1 MFFSEF
7 RNNTTAPCDSFKA
20 RSIEISLLTYLLT
33 YLLNCRPIMSD
44 IMLLFDDVFNAIR
57 LATVFIICIV
67 TGVG

>member
-1 MFFSEF
+1 
-7 RNNTTAPCDSFKA
+7 
-20 RSIEISLLTYLLT
+20 
-33 YLLNCRPIMSD
+33 MSD